1 MQKNLKMVCALI
13 LVAISTIAIVYAAIQ
28 ATWPVQNAA
37 YVSTTYGVKLVLSN
51 DTSVEISTI
60 DWGTMLPNSRK
71 NSFELYD
78 GVWFKLKN
86 TDNTKIYVSWE
97 TSSLPEGVTVE
108 SWLQNTTDNKQRQWL
123 QTEYLPIEIGSLYPE
138 NVDFYLIIAPNT
150 PSQSFSFTITLNA
163 CDSPT
168 G

>member
-86 TDNTKIYVSWE
+86 TDNTKIYVSWVN
-97 TSSLPEGVTVE
+97 TSLPQGVTLE
-108 SWLQNTTDNKQRQWL
+108 GWLLNTTDNTQRQWL
-123 QTEYLPIEIGSLYPE
+123 QTEYLPIEIGSLYPD
-138 NVDFYLIIAPNT
+138 NVEFCLVIAPGT
-150 PSQSFSFTITLNA
+150 PSQSLSFTITLNA